1 MMKKIKYGS
10 ILLLMAISLP
20 MLTSCGG
27 DDDGPSKKEEVYV
40 PKDGESV
47 RTYENGG
54 DDYEYM
60 GHYTFINGGTE
71 LKLIETGKYFSY
83 IPQYVEYKS
92 KKYPVTC
99 IGRYACGSRMK
110 DYENIGF
117 YSIDIPESVNTI
129 EEYAFAACHAHKISI
144 PSSVKDIGEYAFER
158 CNGLYDIKIS
168 EGISVI
174 NSKTFWYCDN
184 LTTFSIPKSVKE
196 IKDNAFA
203 YCPNLAFVSIP
214 NSVTSIGK
222 NAFYRSGLTSITI
235 PNSVTIIE
243 ENAFYGCKIAS
254 LTIPGSIE
262 KIDKSTFGNCE
273 LLKSVVIEDGVKE
286 IGRSAFIGCIELGCI
301 EIPETVLSIDDYA
314 FNTNKSNKEFG
325 ILQRVIS
332 KISNPFPINK
342 NSFSETF
349 REYGTLYVPIGTFD
363 KYKTT
368 EGWKEIKN
376 IIELDN

>member
-1 MMKKIKYGS
+1 MKKNEFWS
-10 ILLLMAISLP
+10 IVLLMAISLP

-40 PKDGESV
+40 PKDGESF

-54 DDYEYM
+54 DDYDYM

-196 IKDNAFA
+196 IKDYAFA
-203 YCPNLAFVSIP
+203 YCSKLASVSIP

-222 NAFYRSGLTSITI
+222 NAFCGSGLTSITI

-243 ENAFYGCKIAS
+243 EDAFRNCNITS

-262 KIDKSTFGNCE
+262 MINKYSFRNCE
-273 LLKSVVIEDGVKE
+273 LLESVVIENGVKE
-286 IGRSAFIGCIELGCI
+286 IRSFAFIGCLKLNCI

-314 FNTNKSNKEFG
+314 FDTDKSNKEFG